1 MNERMD
7 KLENRFM
14 ALDMIGSRL
23 SGPGI
28 IAMMSWRIAML
39 LLVCFLLFW
48 LTLPFSNLL
57 EAASHQERP
66 VTREQVLDVAKELVT
81 PGGCPSLTL
90 ADCTLPTA
98 FKIREEIAQMLA
110 QGMEKEEIIDAL
122 VAKYGKAILG
132 APERAGWGLVIWYLP
147 YTLMGFVAILLGFWL
162 FRKTRTAKARSM
174 TTLREDANDD
184 EDIQE
189 ILKKYL

>member
-1 MNERMD
+1 
-7 KLENRFM
+7 M
-14 ALDMIGSRL
+14 AGHVFV
-23 SGPGI
+23 P
-28 IAMMSWRIAML
+28 
-39 LLVCFLLFW
+39 VK
-48 LTLPFSNLL
+48 
-57 EAASHQERP
+57 AAANQEQP

-90 ADCTLPTA
+90 AECTLPTA

-132 APERAGWGLVIWYLP
+132 APERTGWGLVIWYLP
-147 YTLMGFVAILLGFWL
+147 YTLMGLVAVLLGFWL
-162 FRKTRTAKARSM
+162 FRKARPITVSEK
-174 TTLREDANDD
+174 TPPQENDA
-184 EDIQE
+184 EEKDIQE

>member
-1 MNERMD
+1 VHPVAR
-7 KLENRFM
+7 KWKRFFVSTR
-14 ALDMIGSRL
+14 ASRL
-23 SGPGI
+23 
-28 IAMMSWRIAML
+28 
-39 LLVCFLLFW
+39 LLFLFCFHLFW
-48 LTLPFSNLL
+48 MAGHVFVPVK
-57 EAASHQERP
+57 AAANQEQP

-90 ADCTLPTA
+90 AECTLPTA

-132 APERAGWGLVIWYLP
+132 APERTGWGLVIWYLP
-147 YTLMGFVAILLGFWL
+147 YTLMGLVAVLLGFWL
-162 FRKTRTAKARSM
+162 FRKARPITVSEK
-174 TTLREDANDD
+174 TPPQENDA
-184 EDIQE
+184 EEKDIQE